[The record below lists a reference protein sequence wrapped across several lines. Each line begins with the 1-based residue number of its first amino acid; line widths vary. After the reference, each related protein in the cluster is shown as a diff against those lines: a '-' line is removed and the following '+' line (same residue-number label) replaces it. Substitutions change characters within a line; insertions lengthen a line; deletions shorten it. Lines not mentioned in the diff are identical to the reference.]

1 MITPCITFPKA
12 ALKASAALVVGEGI
26 GSGNAWR
33 CAAVEAV
40 VEVDM
45 EAAMEVVLE
54 VETDADA
61 VEVTLEVEMDADA
74 AAACKSCLASTRPA
88 IVEAPTPVSISRL
101 TALTPCGPSAV
112 PCSIVNPLIRIAIL
126 DAGAGKALTQSS
138 PSSSSEE
145 ARVRSMSILP
155 FGN

>member
-26 GSGNAWR
+26 GSGDAWR

-54 VETDADA
+54 VETVDADA

-74 AAACKSCLASTRPA
+74 AAACKSCLASIPA
-88 IVEAPTPVSISRL
+88 IVEAPTPVN
-101 TALTPCGPSAV
+101 V
-112 PCSIVNPLIRIAIL
+112 
-126 DAGAGKALTQSS
+126 S
-138 PSSSSEE
+138 P
-145 ARVRSMSILP
+145 V
-155 FGN
+155 